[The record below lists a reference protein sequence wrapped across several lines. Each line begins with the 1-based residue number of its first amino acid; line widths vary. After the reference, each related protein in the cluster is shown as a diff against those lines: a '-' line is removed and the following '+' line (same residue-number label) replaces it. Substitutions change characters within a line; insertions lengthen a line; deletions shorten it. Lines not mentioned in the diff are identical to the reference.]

1 MTNAQEMHNA
11 ILEEKPETV
20 GELFQVLVSYGFQD
34 FKIMP
39 VYYYGHL
46 QGVRVQVG
54 KAFIPSKSKVYLIMK
69 GV

>member
-1 MTNAQEMHNA
+1 VTNAQEMHNA
-11 ILEEKPETV
+11 IVEEKPETV
-20 GELFQVLVSYGFQD
+20 GELFQVLISYGFQD

-46 QGVRVQVG
+46 QGVRVQTG
-54 KAFIPSKSKVYLIMK
+54 KSFIPFNAEAYSIFR